1 VRILIVSAQFPYPP
15 RSGFAM
21 RVFHLARRLAER
33 HEVTLLSYATEEEAV
48 AGDGL
53 AGPVRVVTVARDAA
67 STRTKRA
74 AQALSLA
81 SPRPFS
87 CRSVGSRAM
96 QRAIDE
102 LCSREVFD
110 AIQLETSLLC
120 TFSFPRGS
128 RLVLDEHNIE
138 YEVHERMAE
147 GERSLTRRLFGR
159 LEGTRL
165 RRFEQR
171 CWSEVDACMVTS
183 DRELPIV
190 RRHAGQTP
198 VGVVPNGVDIEYF
211 KPGDDDIHARTVV
224 FNGILTYRP
233 NVDAAQHLVDEI
245 WPLVLR
251 RHPDARLTL
260 VGRAGDDDRRRLT
273 RPGVDVMGEVADI
286 RPYLRRAAVVAV
298 PVRIGGGTRLKV
310 LEGLALGKAMVS
322 TSLGCEGVDVR
333 DGEHLLIGDGA
344 ESFASKVIE
353 LFDDPARGEE
363 LGRAGRRLIERAY
376 PWDLVGRR
384 MEAVYDEM
392 LLGRQEGRT
401 SDRSLLAPVQGG
413 SGLFPSS

>member
-21 RVFHLARRLAER
+21 RVSHLARRLAER
-33 HEVTLLSYATEEEAV
+33 HEVTLLSYATAEEAA
-48 AGDGL
+48 AGEGQ
-53 AGPVRVVTVARDAA
+53 AGSVRIETVARDGT
-67 STRTKRA
+67 SMRGKRV

-87 CRSVGSRAM
+87 CRSVDSPTM

-102 LCSREVFD
+102 LCSREHFD
-110 AIQLETSLLC
+110 VIQLETSLLC
-120 TFSFPRGS
+120 TFTFPRGS

-138 YEVHERMAE
+138 YEVLRRTAD
-147 GERSLTRRLFGR
+147 GERSATRRLFSR
-159 LEGTRL
+159 LEGARL
-165 RRFEQR
+165 RRFERR
-171 CWSEVDACMVTS
+171 CWSRVDACMVTS
-183 DRELPIV
+183 DRELPLV
-190 RRHAGQTP
+190 RRHAGEIP
-198 VGVVPNGVDIEYF
+198 VGVVPNGVDVEHF
-211 KPGDDDIHARTVV
+211 RPGTGDIAARTVV

-233 NVDAAQHLVDEI
+233 NVDAAEHLVDEI
-245 WPLVLR
+245 WPLILR

-260 VGRAGDDDRRRLT
+260 VGRASEQDRRRLT
-273 RPGVDVMGEVADI
+273 RPGVDVTGEVPDI

-322 TSLGCEGVDVR
+322 TSLGCEGIDVR

-344 ESFASKVIE
+344 ESFASRVTE

-363 LGRAGRRLIERAY
+363 LGRAGRRLIERTY
-376 PWDLVGRR
+376 SWDLVGRR
-384 MEAVYDEM
+384 METVYAKM
-392 LLGRQEGRT
+392 LLRT
-401 SDRSLLAPVQGG
+401 PPERPRAHSSLASDLSI
-413 SGLFPSS
+413 